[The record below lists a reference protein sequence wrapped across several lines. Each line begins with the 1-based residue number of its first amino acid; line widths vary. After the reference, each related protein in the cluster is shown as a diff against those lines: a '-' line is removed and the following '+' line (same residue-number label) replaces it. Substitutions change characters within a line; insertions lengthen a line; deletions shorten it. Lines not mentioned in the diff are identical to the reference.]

1 MLKQL
6 LFNICSE
13 IVDRNITEAEYELN
27 LGDLGFSS
35 LQFALLSSK
44 LNQRLNQKV
53 NPALFYKYDSIKK
66 IVSFLEEEKNTQ
78 NNKDVISGGENSRK
92 SDSLFKFNNDDI
104 AIIGLSAR
112 MPEAVDEI
120 EFFNNLIDGK
130 DTTREIPDN
139 RWNWKEFYGDEGTGN
154 SKTKVNKAHFMKEID
169 SFDRQMFK
177 LSPHEARMMDPRQR
191 ILLEETG
198 NLLQKSGYDFD
209 ELRGQNIEYS

>member
-1 MLKQL
+1 MKEAKDIHKESAEKSSSSLMLKQL

-78 NNKDVISGGENSRK
+78 NNKDVISGGENSR
-92 SDSLFKFNNDDI
+92 
-104 AIIGLSAR
+104 
-112 MPEAVDEI
+112 
-120 EFFNNLIDGK
+120 
-130 DTTREIPDN
+130 
-139 RWNWKEFYGDEGTGN
+139 
-154 SKTKVNKAHFMKEID
+154 
-169 SFDRQMFK
+169 
-177 LSPHEARMMDPRQR
+177 
-191 ILLEETG
+191 
-198 NLLQKSGYDFD
+198 
-209 ELRGQNIEYS
+209 